1 MKRLRVVV
9 CRRFGSAL
17 CVWVTNGEG
26 GVRSAYS
33 ADKRRRAADAGAAS
47 VAAPGEPLHARR
59 YNDMAPK

>member
-1 MKRLRVVV
+1 M

-17 CVWVTNGEG
+17 CVCVTNGE